1 MSRNLYSKR
10 VKFFIF
16 DTVILIPLF
25 LLVIVPSSTMLY
37 ISLVTIAI
45 LWWLNKK
52 GLNLNM
58 LVRKLRVG
66 LIGSIRYIRP
76 SWRKEL

>member
-1 MSRNLYSKR
+1 MARNAYSKR

-16 DTVILIPLF
+16 DTIILIPLL
-25 LLVIVPSSTMLY
+25 LLVIVPSKTMLY
-37 ISLVTIAI
+37 ISLFTIAV
-45 LWWLNKK
+45 LWYLNKK
-52 GLNLNM
+52 GLDLNM

-66 LIGSIRYIRP
+66 LIGRIRYVRP